1 MPIATVLRL
10 LLAAGY
16 DVEARRPCTEQAIC
30 WYGRGVGEGRA
41 PNHNLSCQYR
51 YIAHRSAKGKLICF
65 H

>member
-1 MPIATVLRL
+1 MTIATVLRL
-10 LLAAGY
+10 LLAAGD
-16 DVEARRPCTEQAIC
+16 DVEARRPYTEQAIC